1 VSSTV
6 SATDQRTDDEV
17 IEVAWPA
24 RAGAWAGM
32 AARSRWTYLLVV
44 SWAAGWRILYSA
56 IDHVP
61 AYYFPDSWN
70 YVVKSRKLAT
80 IMPLHSPQV
89 WRVWDYL
96 LPGVPTERSVMALQF
111 AFGVAGVAILYHL
124 LRRWGS
130 SVWMLLLAM
139 LYGCIPLLAFADRTL
154 LAESATIF
162 FWLVAALALCNV
174 IATELPTV
182 RAINAAVG
190 GLAAGVAIAL
200 RPATRYMVAAMV
212 VLAMV
217 AAFVILWRRRGEWW
231 VVAIDAVATVTVFT
245 AFALPVPMRL
255 MADNEA
261 TWGISSL
268 TPATGSVLAARWS
281 ALIDCGPFDGVLP
294 ATRAA
299 LEQVC
304 QTPGTHTDQFWL
316 LWQRGPLHSTMRNGP
331 DFPRIQ
337 SELSAATSE
346 AVRRHPGLAVGS
358 LVDRTRRFYFHQA
371 NDLGQ
376 FHNGSKWLESGS
388 LRATFGDWERWFGGD
403 RTRSPLVG
411 RTPLERA
418 IVRTMRIPFVL
429 TVALVGFLGLLLAR
443 ILWGTG
449 RRRRLRAALTDAGVL
464 IMLVMVGTLVV
475 GVASVA
481 AGGLAVFRYWAPLL
495 PPLVLALGGAIG
507 VQGTVLDP
515 VEAAD
520 EVPADALTTDA
531 LTTDAFTT
539 DAFTTDE

>member
-1 VSSTV
+1 
-6 SATDQRTDDEV
+6 
-17 IEVAWPA
+17 
-24 RAGAWAGM
+24 M
-32 AARSRWTYLLVV
+32 AARSRWSYALVV
-44 SWAAGWRILYSA
+44 GWAAAWRIVYSA

-70 YVVKSRKLAT
+70 YVVKSRTVAG
-80 IMPLHSPQV
+80 IQPLHSPQV
-89 WRVWDYL
+89 WRVWDAL
-96 LPGVPTERSVMALQF
+96 IPGVPTERSVMALQF
-111 AFGVAGVAILYHL
+111 VFGVAGVAILYHL

-130 SVWMLLLAM
+130 SVSMLLLAM
-139 LYGCIPLLAFADRTL
+139 LYGCVPLLAFADRTL

-190 GLAAGVAIAL
+190 GLAAGVATAL

-217 AAFVILWRRRGEWW
+217 AAFVILWRRRGQWW
-231 VVAIDAVATVTVFT
+231 VMAIDAVATVTVFT

-304 QTPGTHTDQFWL
+304 QTSGTNTDQFWL
-316 LWQRGPLHSTMRNGP
+316 LWQRGPLHDTMRNGP
-331 DFPRIQ
+331 DFARVQ
-337 SELSAATSE
+337 SELSAATRD
-346 AVRRHPGLAVGS
+346 ALLHHPVLAVVS
-358 LVDRTRRFYFHQA
+358 IVDRTGRFYFRQN
-371 NDLGQ
+371 NDLRQ
-376 FHNGSKWLESGS
+376 FHNGSRWLDSENA
-388 LRATFGDWERWFGGD
+388 RTQFHDWSRWFGHD
-403 RTRSPLVG
+403 RTRAPLTS
-411 RTPLERA
+411 RTVLQRA
-418 IVRTMRIPFVL
+418 VELTLLIPFVL
-429 TVALVGFLGLLLAR
+429 TLGLLVLLGRLAAR
-443 ILWGTG
+443 ILIGHG
-449 RRRRLRAALTDAGVL
+449 RRRRLRVALVDPGVL
-464 IMLVMVGTLVV
+464 TTLVMAGTFVV

-481 AGGLAVFRYWAPLL
+481 AGGLAVFRYWAPLF
-495 PPLVLALGGAIG
+495 PPLVLALGGAISRHG
-507 VQGTVLDP
+507 MRLEP
-515 VEAAD
+515 VATAD
-520 EVPADALTTDA
+520 EDPTGAAP
-531 LTTDAFTT
+531 
-539 DAFTTDE
+539 TDE